1 MGTVS
6 DDNDDMSTENH
17 KQKNTTN
24 WSQRSVSHKLLVLD
38 LKLLVLDLK
47 LLVLDLKQAL
57 RSADVVSLDAN
68 SLFL

>member
-6 DDNDDMSTENH
+6 DNNNDMSTENH

-38 LKLLVLDLK
+38 LK
-47 LLVLDLKQAL
+47 QAL

>member
-6 DDNDDMSTENH
+6 DNNNDMSTENH

-24 WSQRSVSHKLLVLD
+24 WSQRRAIHKLLVLG
-38 LKLLVLDLK
+38 
-47 LLVLDLKQAL
+47 LKQAL
-57 RSADVVSLDAN
+57 GSAGVVSREAN